1 MKNILLALLLAAC
14 ATCAQ
19 NVVQMHGQLKVKGNK
34 IVDKNDQPVT
44 LRGMALYWSQWKP
57 AFYNADCIRWLR
69 DDWKCTVVR
78 PSMAVNA
85 DGYLVNPQR
94 EMQKVKT
101 VIQAAI
107 DLGIY
112 VIVDFHETEDGPAH
126 VNQAKTFF
134 GEISKTYGHL
144 PNIIYET
151 WNEPLNTHAWATVI
165 KPYHEAVIATIRAND
180 PDNIILCGTQTWSQD
195 VDVASRSPITTSTNL
210 AYTLHFYAATHKAEL
225 RAKAQTALNNGI
237 ALMVTEGGL
246 SAASGGDAL
255 DTAEGRRWCDFLDLN
270 SIAWTNWSI
279 CDVPESSAA
288 LKENTQATGNWNAS
302 QLTVSGTW
310 VRNRLR
316 SHNGI
321 VTSVAPITLAP
332 APGSRAGL
340 RRLGPGMALSHSAAA
355 GAPVFNVLGR
365 RHDAILRILPLTAAG
380 TGTIKN

>member
-1 MKNILLALLLAAC
+1 
-14 ATCAQ
+14 
-19 NVVQMHGQLKVKGNK
+19 
-34 IVDKNDQPVT
+34 
-44 LRGMALYWSQWKP
+44 MALYWSQWKP

-85 DGYLVNPQR
+85 DGYLVNPQQ

-101 VIQAAI
+101 VIQAAV

-195 VDVASRSPITTSTNL
+195 VDVASRSPITSSANI

-225 RAKAQTALNNGI
+225 RAKAATALNNGI

-255 DTAEGRRWCDFLDLN
+255 DTAEGRRWCDFLDQN
-270 SIAWTNWSI
+270 GITWTNWSI

-288 LKENTQATGNWNAS
+288 LKVGTQANGNWNAG
-302 QLTVSGTW
+302 QLTPSGTW
-310 VRNRLR
+310 VRNRIR

-321 VTSVAPITLAP
+321 ASTTILAH
-332 APGSRAGL
+332 GRARHRTAAAM
-340 RRLGPGMALSHSAAA
+340 RRLGPGMAYFPAAA
-355 GAPVFNVLGR
+355 GGAPAVSILGR
-365 RHDAILRILPLTAAG
+365 RQGAVLRILPVTPEAG
-380 TGTIKN
+380 AIKN